1 MTNYRRHTS
10 CANVPFVLAVIV
22 AMVGVEE
29 SLAAETD
36 RTKPNVVLIISDDQS
51 WNDFGFMGHDVI
63 ETPRL
68 DRLARESVL
77 FTRGYVPSSLCR
89 ASLAS
94 IISGLYPH
102 EHRITGNDPALPQN
116 ARFLRERQELINN
129 IDRIPS
135 LPRILAKH
143 GYVSLQTGKWW
154 EGNYRRGGFTDGMT
168 HGDPQRGGRHGDDGL
183 KIGREGLKPIHDF
196 IDKAGEKPFFIWY
209 APFLP
214 HRPHTPPERLLK
226 KYQATTDS
234 IHIARYRAMCEWFD
248 ETCGELLDVL
258 DDRKLRD
265 NTIVVFVVDNGWI
278 QQRDKSG
285 YAPRSKRSPYEGG
298 LRTPMMIR
306 WPGKLQPKSIDN
318 PVISIDLAPTIL
330 HACGLDA
337 PPAMTGIDLLDETAV
352 KGRQAVFGEVFSHN
366 TVDVQRP
373 VTSLQYRWM
382 IEDRWKLIH
391 PHRTNVPLRAPELY
405 DLENDP
411 HELHD
416 LARDQGGRVA
426 AMTDAL
432 NKWWNVADAEPATR

>member
-1 MTNYRRHTS
+1 
-10 CANVPFVLAVIV
+10 
-22 AMVGVEE
+22 MVGVEE

-36 RTKPNVVLIISDDQS
+36 KTRPNVVLIISDDQS

-68 DRLARESVL
+68 DHLARESVL

-337 PPAMTGIDLLDETAV
+337 PPAMTGIDLFDETAV
-352 KGRQAVFGEVFSHN
+352 KSRQAVFGEVFSHN

-426 AMTDAL
+426 AMTDVL